1 MRPGIS
7 RHKNKILGSVCGGC
21 KQRTFYL
28 SGSVR
33 KKRKERASA
42 IGLRIERTDNPF
54 VTFIFYSVIFGSGC
68 FRTPSR
74 IPEGFELVIDI
85 AVSFVFNLS
94 GQENLIHSLFRTY
107 WRMQRLRDVREA
119 LQLFCIIFPPQQKR
133 QHIYNKNGNIFITAD
148 TFQINWS
155 RGWAPSSTC
164 EC

>member
-1 MRPGIS
+1 MS
-7 RHKNKILGSVCGGC
+7 L
-21 KQRTFYL
+21 L
-28 SGSVR
+28 
-33 KKRKERASA
+33 
-42 IGLRIERTDNPF
+42 NPY

-68 FRTPSR
+68 FGTPR

-133 QHIYNKNGNIFITAD
+133 QHIEEGRF
-148 TFQINWS
+148 TFNNEPPRAKRS
-155 RGWAPSSTC
+155 AGTGERKELFSDK
-164 EC
+164 